1 MEKLFVHCKSSEIDS
16 LIKKQFAEDKLKYGV
31 SDDAL
36 MAYQSKYGYATY
48 CILKNAEHA
57 YIPEMVDIRD
67 GKGIL
72 LRRIFVT
79 DECTFKQ
86 KFIYSTLRNNAYSD
100 ITGEPVYDECGNI
113 LTDKGGWN
121 VFYRVYS
128 HVWIDKT
135 DTDMSDVDFLGNYL
149 FNQGDKM
156 VDIIVVQ
163 H

>member
-1 MEKLFVHCKSSEIDS
+1 
-16 LIKKQFAEDKLKYGV
+16 
-31 SDDAL
+31 
-36 MAYQSKYGYATY
+36 
-48 CILKNAEHA
+48 
-57 YIPEMVDIRD
+57 MVDIRD

-79 DECTFKQ
+79 DECTFEP

-100 ITGEPVYDECGNI
+100 ITGDPVYDEYGHI

-121 VFYRVYS
+121 AFYRVYS

-135 DTDMSDVDFLGNYL
+135 DTDVSGVDFLGNYL

-156 VDIIVVQ
+156 VDIIVIQ